1 MNVHFIQC
9 GFIIFVY
16 YIAKN
21 EKQRFRILI
30 FHSLEI
36 FFNSYRIPCIILSI
50 TLLRET
56 IKIPSIST
64 KAEIVANTVLAPSCF
79 T

>member
-1 MNVHFIQC
+1 MNIHFIQC

-56 IKIPSIST
+56 IRIPKTIT
-64 KAEIVANTVLAPSCF
+64 KMEIEANTVLAPSCF

>member
-1 MNVHFIQC
+1 MNIHFIQC

-30 FHSLEI
+30 FHSWEI

-56 IKIPSIST
+56 IRIPKTIT
-64 KAEIVANTVLAPSCF
+64 KMEIEANTVLAPNSS

>member
-21 EKQRFRILI
+21 EKQRFRII
-30 FHSLEI
+30 IVHTLEI

-56 IKIPSIST
+56 IRIPKTIT
-64 KAEIVANTVLAPSCF
+64 KMEIEANTVLAPNFS

>member
-1 MNVHFIQC
+1 MFIIIQC

-56 IKIPSIST
+56 IRIPKTIT
-64 KAEIVANTVLAPSCF
+64 KMEIEANTVLAPSCF

>member
-56 IKIPSIST
+56 IRIPKTIT
-64 KAEIVANTVLAPSCF
+64 KMEIEANTVLAPNFS